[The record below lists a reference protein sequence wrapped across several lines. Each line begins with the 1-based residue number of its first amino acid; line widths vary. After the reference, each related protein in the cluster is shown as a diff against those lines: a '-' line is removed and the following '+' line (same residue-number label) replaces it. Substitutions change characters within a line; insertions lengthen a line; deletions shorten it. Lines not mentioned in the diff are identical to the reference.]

1 MRKIRYFDGVQS
13 VFVTLGDCILFSGLL
28 TGCVLVLR
36 DFIDTITPALRVIS
50 YVNLVD
56 SQPLMT
62 RFADKSLL
70 SPSPFVP
77 WPQIFVCYRLTPGE
91 MLRVLCIFNR
101 L

>member
-1 MRKIRYFDGVQS
+1 MRKIRYFDGGQS

-50 YVNLVD
+50 YVNLED

-77 WPQIFVCYRLTPGE
+77 WPQICVCYRLTPGE

>member
-1 MRKIRYFDGVQS
+1 MRKIRYFDAGQS

-56 SQPLMT
+56 SQLLMT

-77 WPQIFVCYRLTPGE
+77 WPQICVCYRLTPGE

>member
-1 MRKIRYFDGVQS
+1 MRKIRYFDGGQS

-56 SQPLMT
+56 SQLPDDEI
-62 RFADKSLL
+62 R
-70 SPSPFVP
+70 
-77 WPQIFVCYRLTPGE
+77 G
-91 MLRVLCIFNR
+91 
-101 L
+101 

>member
-1 MRKIRYFDGVQS
+1 MIYSQNRIKLPSFSHGNRLMDKTSEGNHEKNPLLWWGGQS

-56 SQPLMT
+56 SQLPNDEI
-62 RFADKSLL
+62 R
-70 SPSPFVP
+70 
-77 WPQIFVCYRLTPGE
+77 G
-91 MLRVLCIFNR
+91 
-101 L
+101 